1 MKRQTRVTDTD
12 GETSYVER
20 ENIVEVQLGPL
31 IFCSVPLEMERQS
44 TGTTYNSQPDRQ
56 TYREGGMVD

>member
-1 MKRQTRVTDTD
+1 MTDTD

-31 IFCSVPLEMERQS
+31 IFCSVPVEMERQS
-44 TGTTYNSQPDRQ
+44 IGTTYNSQTDIQ
-56 TYREGGMVD
+56 GGRDGGLH